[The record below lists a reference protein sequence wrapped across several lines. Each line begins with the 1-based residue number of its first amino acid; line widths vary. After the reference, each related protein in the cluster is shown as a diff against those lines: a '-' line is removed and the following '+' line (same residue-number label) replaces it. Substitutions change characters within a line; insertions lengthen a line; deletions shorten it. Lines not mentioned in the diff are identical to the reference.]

1 MPKNFSL
8 TLKRESAFVP
18 RKARP
23 TNFFEGK
30 PSDGRYGKE
39 KVLGISNIEID
50 MK

>member
-8 TLKRESAFVP
+8 TLKRESAFFP
-18 RKARP
+18 RKAQL
-23 TNFFEGK
+23 TFFEGK